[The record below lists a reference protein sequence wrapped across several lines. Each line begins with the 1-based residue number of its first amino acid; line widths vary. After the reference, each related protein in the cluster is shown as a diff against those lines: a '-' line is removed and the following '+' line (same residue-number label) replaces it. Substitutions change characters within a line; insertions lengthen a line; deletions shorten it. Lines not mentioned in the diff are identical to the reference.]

1 VSPSSPKEGPYSGK
15 QLGDAERLD
24 HVIVRTGIKTA
35 NGILIPG
42 AIDHNHTHIF
52 GFRQTP

>member
-1 VSPSSPKEGPYSGK
+1 MVPPKTLIHSEPHDQPSHVVPQHRRYPQPK

-35 NGILIPG
+35 NGILI
-42 AIDHNHTHIF
+42 F
-52 GFRQTP
+52 